1 VSTTDNDTDNDDTP
15 RVAYSAGEVA
25 SMLGVHH
32 QTVRRWCE
40 RGHLESIK
48 VGKGKRA
55 AVLVTAASVF
65 KLLGQ
70 GQEDET

>member
-1 VSTTDNDTDNDDTP
+1 MSNTDNDTDTP

-32 QTVRRWCE
+32 QTIRRWCE
-40 RGHLESIK
+40 QGLLDSIK
-48 VGKGKRA
+48 VGKGKRP

-65 KLLGQ
+65 RLLGQ

>member
-1 VSTTDNDTDNDDTP
+1 VSTPDNDDTP
-15 RVAYSAGEVA
+15 RVAYSANEVGA
-25 SMLGVHH
+25 MLGVHH

-40 RGHLESIK
+40 QGHLDSIK

-70 GQEDET
+70 GTEDET

>member
-1 VSTTDNDTDNDDTP
+1 MSTPDNDTDNDTP
-15 RVAYSAGEVA
+15 RVAYSANEVGA
-25 SMLGVHH
+25 MLGVHH

-40 RGHLESIK
+40 QGHLDAIK
-48 VGKGKRA
+48 IGKGKRA

-70 GQEDET
+70 GGES

>member
-1 VSTTDNDTDNDDTP
+1 MSTPDNDTDTP
-15 RVAYSAGEVA
+15 RVAYSANEVA

-40 RGHLESIK
+40 QGHLDSIK

-70 GQEDET
+70 GTEDET